1 MRHLLSTDEQS
12 GTTRFQ
18 TEAPAQSY
26 LELLQAD
33 DFEVKHR
40 AVKAP
45 PMATVS
51 WSTADVLRN
60 ASNLAFAIEAHSRGL
75 KLVGAKRIL
84 SGTHYESGK
93 RKHRSRKQN
102 KSLKQG
108 Q

>member
-1 MRHLLSTDEQS
+1 MRESLSSNPAS

-18 TEAPAQSY
+18 VEAPAASY

-33 DFEVKHR
+33 DFEVKPCT
-40 AVKAP
+40 VKAT

-60 ASNLAFAIEAHSRGL
+60 ASNMAFAIEAKRRGL
-75 KLVGAKRIL
+75 CLVAVKNIL
-84 SGTHYESGK
+84 SGKYPSGK
-93 RKHRSRKQN
+93 KPHRRKQN

-108 Q
+108 